1 MENGEKR
8 NVENQ
13 VSVKVSV
20 LGTQK
25 EKKGNGERSNVQ
37 ES

>member
-1 MENGEKR
+1 MQNGEKR
-8 NVENQ
+8 NIENQ

-25 EKKGNGERSNVQ
+25 GKKGNEERPKVQ